1 MSKERYEVRDC
12 VCDYAI
18 YAEDKFI
25 SKELIFDTRKNA
37 QAVCDIMNLDWN
49 KEVVKAE
56 NNDISEE
63 VKEEILKE
71 YAEDLYEEFSQIARC
86 EGKITMKD
94 VVDVLQLNESEVE
107 Q

>member
-1 MSKERYEVRDC
+1 MSKKRYEVRDC

-49 KEVVKAE
+49 KKVIKTEAE
-56 NNDISEE
+56 NNEVSEE
-63 VKEEILKE
+63 SKEEILKE
-71 YAEDLYEEFSQIARC
+71 YAD
-86 EGKITMKD
+86 
-94 VVDVLQLNESEVE
+94 
-107 Q
+107 